1 MDTKNLKIQT
11 KIQTEY
17 KSTELISILAQNFSG
32 KMNLARIKFFGLF
45 MSVHGRNCVPLFSGF
60 S

>member
-1 MDTKNLKIQT
+1 MDTKNLKT
-11 KIQTEY
+11 QTEY

-45 MSVHGRNCVPLFSGF
+45 VCLM
-60 S
+60 